1 MKVLIV
7 FNHPAPYKI
16 RFFNELAKN
25 VDLTVI
31 FERSTSKNR
40 NPLFYQQNKIQF
52 KCLFLKGIN
61 IGDENHFSFCVVN
74 HLKKNQYD
82 LIIIN
87 GYSTFT
93 EMLAIRYLHA
103 KRIPYALYVNGGVIR
118 NDSKFK
124 FKIKKSLIS
133 GAHLYFSPSKSVNN
147 YLVHYGALSNRIV
160 NYPYSTI
167 FEKEIAAANISS
179 VEKNRIRK
187 SYDFPGKTL
196 FVSAG
201 QFIERKNF
209 IELLEIWKTQP
220 IERTLILIGDGE
232 ELTKYTNYIRENKLS
247 NVVILPF
254 MPTEK
259 LFEVF
264 RACDAFILLS
274 KEDIYG
280 HVINEAMSQGLPVI
294 SSDRVVAAQHLIN
307 NGVNGY
313 LVDYRSREDVKKRV
327 EDVIKNNF
335 SDAPLNTA
343 RENTIE
349 KMAAVHI
356 EIFLEAVK

>member
-16 RFFNELAKN
+16 RFFNELAKSI
-25 VDLTVI
+25 DLTVI
-31 FERSTSKNR
+31 FERGTSKNR

-52 KCLFLKGIN
+52 KCIFLKGIK
-61 IGDENHFSFCVVN
+61 ISDENHFSFGVVN
-74 HLKKNQYD
+74 HIKKNKYD

-93 EMLAIRYLHA
+93 EMLAIHYLHA
-103 KRIPYALYVNGGVIR
+103 KHIPYALYVNGGVIR
-118 NDSKFK
+118 NDSKMK
-124 FKIKKSLIS
+124 FNIKKSLVS
-133 GAHLYFSPSKSVNN
+133 GAELYFSPSKLVNN
-147 YLVHYGALSNRIV
+147 YLIHYGAPKDKIV

-167 FEKEIAAANISS
+167 FEKEIAPAKISQG
-179 VEKNRIRK
+179 EKLQVRK
-187 SYDFPGKTL
+187 EHKLTGKTL

-209 IELLEIWKTQP
+209 IELLEIWKAQP
-220 IERTLILIGDGE
+220 QDRTLILIGDGE
-232 ELTKYTNYIRENKLS
+232 ELNKYTNYVKENKLS

-254 MPTEK
+254 MPTDK

-294 SSDRVVAAQHLIN
+294 SSDRVVAAQHLIKD
-307 NGVNGY
+307 GVNGY
-313 LVDYRSREDVKKRV
+313 LVDYRSRDDVKRRI
-327 EDVIKNNF
+327 EDIVKNDF
-335 SDAPLNTA
+335 GEEPLITA

-356 EIFLEAVK
+356 GIFLEAIK